1 MVASP
6 KQQVLVHWCSSCAR
20 KLGSGRRERTKS
32 SLKSVIGESV
42 NPYIPTVSLSQTA
55 HIGPHNSSYLPDTY
69 EYVSYSSY
77 RSLFIVQCYGSIP
90 VRTRLHIDSI
100 TLFTDTCYV
109 VPVPDTHL
117 IPQVLGYLG
126 REAERERE
134 RERAHAL
141 VNTICV
147 ERAIEQQQVITPVCT
162 SVYFAM
168 TPCLSVFIK
177 SKAPCAMLLRYSSL
191 LASRVFVTS
200 ARGSHPLS
208 ATPVVAARTL
218 LNILIRTRVRRVCLH
233 AATDICMRSTAVVVL

>member
-134 RERAHAL
+134 RESTRSCQHDLRRTRDRTATGH
-141 VNTICV
+141 NTCV
-147 ERAIEQQQVITPVCT
+147 YQCIFCDDPLFISFYQIQG
-162 SVYFAM
+162 AM
-168 TPCLSVFIK
+168 
-177 SKAPCAMLLRYSSL
+177 RY
-191 LASRVFVTS
+191 
-200 ARGSHPLS
+200 
-208 ATPVVAARTL
+208 ATPLFLAPRVPSICDVSSGFTPTL
-218 LNILIRTRVRRVCLH
+218 SYSCCSCTY
-233 AATDICMRSTAVVVL
+233 TAEYTHSY